1 MEMIWLLLLA
11 VGRSLLL
18 QKLLLQKLHQPPSQL
33 QVMVIIVV
41 VNVLIC
47 ICKKENLLNNIQH
60 IILENLLLD

>member
-18 QKLLLQKLHQPPSQL
+18 QKLHQPPSQL
-33 QVMVIIVV
+33 QVTVTLVV
-41 VNVLIC
+41 VNVLIR

-60 IILENLLLD
+60 IILENLLVD